1 MEKRKSSEVG
11 QGGKIMGR
19 EGQRFSGSKR
29 GSCGCFINDKTWKKA
44 EVGLDTL
51 DQGPKGHRKENKV

>member
-1 MEKRKSSEVG
+1 MGKLDGKEEEG

-29 GSCGCFINDKTWKKA
+29 GSCGCFINDKTWTKA
-44 EVGLDTL
+44 KRLD
-51 DQGPKGHRKENKV
+51 